1 MYEPVAGSVSRLA
14 FIWPALLAQSATDF
28 SAAYSKQLSEFVIGP
43 EAGPVACEPN
53 WATPNGIAL
62 ELTTVRLRDFSLDLH
77 QSPSLVC
84 TPYALHASNTV
95 DFARG
100 HSLMEGLRSA
110 GLRHLFATDWRPADP
125 TMRHLGVDAYLSDIN
140 VLVDELGGRANLI
153 GVCQGGWLALLYAA
167 RFPEKVRK
175 LVIAGAPVDVS
186 AAHSGLSLLAES
198 ASLAFFQ
205 QIVDAGD
212 GLVLGRQVQK
222 FWCPPAIDRQE
233 IHRILGTPEPIGSP
247 EAKQLEATFRDW
259 EKCILDIPGA
269 YYLEVVERI
278 FKNNDFAAGRL
289 VALGRKINLMEVKAP
304 IFLLAAR
311 DDEIVAP
318 EQLFATAALV
328 GTPAALI
335 MKDTAP
341 CSHLGLFMDRNVLEQ
356 YWSFVGRWIAS
367 NDFAGS
373 TRSARATA

>member
-140 VLVDELGGRANLI
+140 VLVDELGGRADLI
-153 GVCQGGWLALLYAA
+153 GVCQGGWMALLYAA

-186 AAHSGLSLLAES
+186 AADSRLSLLAES

-205 QIVDAGD
+205 QIVDASD
-212 GLVLGRQVQK
+212 GLVLGREVQK

-318 EQLFATAALV
+318 EQLFATELWWV
-328 GTPAALI
+328 HRQL
-335 MKDTAP
+335 
-341 CSHLGLFMDRNVLEQ
+341 S
-356 YWSFVGRWIAS
+356 S
-367 NDFAGS
+367 
-373 TRSARATA
+373 